1 VIAFKRHDSGLLNGL
16 LGRRE
21 ARSYSGAQG
30 GAIRGQLQKAGYYRM
45 SQMPIAN
52 EFNNAS
58 VGLPGILRTRTTPD
72 GACRTSTLRFS
83 GVCNV
88 KVSLIVPVFN
98 EEQAI
103 SLFHQAVRRE
113 LKLDRC
119 EVEIVFINDGST
131 DQTAEQAKALA
142 QVDEQVLLIN
152 FSRNFG
158 KEPALFAGLEYAT
171 GDAVIPMDVD
181 LQDPISVIPQ
191 LIAEWQKGADVV
203 LAKRRNRASDSYLK
217 RHSAAMFYH
226 LLNRIAYTRIEEN
239 VGDFRLMDRKVVNVI
254 RALPEHQLFM
264 KGVLSWAG
272 FTSVVVE
279 YERAGRVAGSSK
291 FNGWKLWNL
300 ALEGITS
307 FSTVPLRLWTYIG
320 GGISI
325 FAVLYAVY
333 MVLDKIFFGNNVP
346 GYPSLMTAI
355 LFLGGVQLIGI
366 GILGEYVGRIY
377 IEAKH
382 RPRYVVKD
390 VIGGKDRI
398 GL

>member
-1 VIAFKRHDSGLLNGL
+1 
-16 LGRRE
+16 
-21 ARSYSGAQG
+21 
-30 GAIRGQLQKAGYYRM
+30 M
-45 SQMPIAN
+45 
-52 EFNNAS
+52 
-58 VGLPGILRTRTTPD
+58 
-72 GACRTSTLRFS
+72 
-83 GVCNV
+83 

-103 SLFHQAVRRE
+103 NLFYQAVRRE
-113 LKLDRC
+113 LKLDPC

-131 DQTAEQAKALA
+131 DRTAEQAKALA
-142 QVDEQVLLIN
+142 QVDDLVLLIN

-203 LAKRRNRASDSYLK
+203 LAKRRNRDSDSYLK
-217 RHSAAMFYH
+217 RHSASLFYH
-226 LLNRIAYTRIEEN
+226 LLNRISYTRIEEN

-272 FTSVVVE
+272 FTTAVVE
-279 YERAGRVAGSSK
+279 YERARRVAGRSK

-390 VIGGKDRI
+390 VIGGKDRT

>member
-1 VIAFKRHDSGLLNGL
+1 
-16 LGRRE
+16 
-21 ARSYSGAQG
+21 
-30 GAIRGQLQKAGYYRM
+30 M
-45 SQMPIAN
+45 
-52 EFNNAS
+52 
-58 VGLPGILRTRTTPD
+58 
-72 GACRTSTLRFS
+72 
-83 GVCNV
+83 
-88 KVSLIVPVFN
+88 IVPVFN

-103 SLFHQAVRRE
+103 NLFHQAVRRE
-113 LKLDRC
+113 LKLDPC

-131 DQTAEQAKALA
+131 DRTAEQAKALA

-203 LAKRRNRASDSYLK
+203 LAKRRNRDSDSYLK
-217 RHSAAMFYH
+217 RHSASLFYH
-226 LLNRIAYTRIEEN
+226 LLNRISYTRIEEN

-272 FTSVVVE
+272 FTTAVVE
-279 YERAGRVAGSSK
+279 YERARRVAGRSK

-333 MVLDKIFFGNNVP
+333 MVLDKIFFGNSVP

>member
-1 VIAFKRHDSGLLNGL
+1 
-16 LGRRE
+16 
-21 ARSYSGAQG
+21 
-30 GAIRGQLQKAGYYRM
+30 M
-45 SQMPIAN
+45 
-52 EFNNAS
+52 
-58 VGLPGILRTRTTPD
+58 
-72 GACRTSTLRFS
+72 
-83 GVCNV
+83 

-103 SLFHQAVRRE
+103 NLFYQAVRQQ
-113 LKLDRC
+113 LSLGDY
-119 EVEIVFINDGST
+119 EVEIVFVNDGSS

-142 QVDEQVLLIN
+142 LADDDVLVIN

-158 KEPALFAGLEYAT
+158 KEPALFAGLEYAS

-181 LQDPISVIPQ
+181 LQDPINVVPL
-191 LIAEWQKGADVV
+191 LIQEWRKGADVV
-203 LAKRRNRASDSYLK
+203 LAKRRVRAADGYLK
-217 RHSAAMFYH
+217 RQSAALFYY
-226 LLNRIAYTRIEEN
+226 LINRIAYTRIEEN

-272 FTSVVVE
+272 FNTVVIE
-279 YERAGRVAGSSK
+279 YDRAERVAGTSK

-320 GGISI
+320 SGISLFAI
-325 FAVLYAVY
+325 FYAIY
-333 MVLDKIFFGNNVP
+333 MVLDKIFFGNSVP

-382 RPRYVVKD
+382 RPRYVVKE
-390 VIGGKDRI
+390 VVGGKDRL

>member
-1 VIAFKRHDSGLLNGL
+1 MKI
-16 LGRRE
+16 
-21 ARSYSGAQG
+21 
-30 GAIRGQLQKAGYYRM
+30 
-45 SQMPIAN
+45 
-52 EFNNAS
+52 
-58 VGLPGILRTRTTPD
+58 
-72 GACRTSTLRFS
+72 
-83 GVCNV
+83 
-88 KVSLIVPVFN
+88 SLIVPVFN

-103 SLFHQAVRRE
+103 GLFYQAVRRE
-113 LKLDRC
+113 LRFEQG
-119 EVEIVFINDGST
+119 EVEIVFINDGSS
-131 DQTAEQAKALA
+131 DRTAEEVKALA
-142 QVDEQVLLIN
+142 RMDEQVLLIN

-158 KEPALFAGLEYAT
+158 KEPALFAGLEHAS
-171 GDAVIPMDVD
+171 GDAVIPLDVD
-181 LQDPISVIPQ
+181 LQDPISVIPR
-191 LIAEWQKGADVV
+191 LIEEWQKGADVV
-203 LAKRRNRASDSYLK
+203 LAKRRRRTADSFL
-217 RHSAAMFYH
+217 RRCSAALFYH

-239 VGDFRLMDRKVVNVI
+239 VGDFRLMDRKVVDVI
-254 RALPEHQLFM
+254 RTLPEHQLFM

-272 FTSVVVE
+272 FTTVVVE
-279 YERAGRVAGSSK
+279 YERAGRVAGKSK

-333 MVLDKIFFGNNVP
+333 MVLDKIFFGNSVP

-382 RPRYVVKD
+382 RPRYVIKD
-390 VIGGKDRI
+390 VIGGKDRL

>member
-1 VIAFKRHDSGLLNGL
+1 MKI
-16 LGRRE
+16 
-21 ARSYSGAQG
+21 
-30 GAIRGQLQKAGYYRM
+30 
-45 SQMPIAN
+45 
-52 EFNNAS
+52 
-58 VGLPGILRTRTTPD
+58 
-72 GACRTSTLRFS
+72 
-83 GVCNV
+83 
-88 KVSLIVPVFN
+88 SLIVPVFN

-103 SLFHQAVRRE
+103 GLFYQAVRRE
-113 LKLDRC
+113 LRFEQG
-119 EVEIVFINDGST
+119 EVEIVFINDGSS
-131 DQTAEQAKALA
+131 DRTAEEVKALA
-142 QVDEQVLLIN
+142 QMDEQVLLIN

-158 KEPALFAGLEYAT
+158 KEPALFAGLEHAS

-181 LQDPISVIPQ
+181 LQDPISVIPR
-191 LIAEWQKGADVV
+191 LIEEWQKGADVV
-203 LAKRRNRASDSYLK
+203 LAKRRRRTADSFL
-217 RHSAAMFYH
+217 RRSSAALFYH

-239 VGDFRLMDRKVVNVI
+239 VGDFRLMDRKVVDVI
-254 RALPEHQLFM
+254 RTLPEHQLFM

-272 FTSVVVE
+272 FTTVVVE
-279 YERAGRVAGSSK
+279 YERAGRVAGKSK

-333 MVLDKIFFGNNVP
+333 MVLDKIFFGNSVP

-382 RPRYVVKD
+382 RPRYVIKD
-390 VIGGKDRI
+390 VIGGKDRL

>member
-1 VIAFKRHDSGLLNGL
+1 MKI
-16 LGRRE
+16 
-21 ARSYSGAQG
+21 
-30 GAIRGQLQKAGYYRM
+30 
-45 SQMPIAN
+45 
-52 EFNNAS
+52 
-58 VGLPGILRTRTTPD
+58 
-72 GACRTSTLRFS
+72 
-83 GVCNV
+83 
-88 KVSLIVPVFN
+88 SLIVPVFN

-103 SLFHQAVRRE
+103 GLFYQAVRRE
-113 LKLDRC
+113 LRFEQG
-119 EVEIVFINDGST
+119 EVEIVFINDGSS
-131 DQTAEQAKALA
+131 DRTAEEVKALA
-142 QVDEQVLLIN
+142 QMDEQVLLIN

-158 KEPALFAGLEYAT
+158 KEPALFAGLEHAS
-171 GDAVIPMDVD
+171 GDAMIPMDVD
-181 LQDPISVIPQ
+181 LQDPISVIPR
-191 LIAEWQKGADVV
+191 LIEEWQKGADVV
-203 LAKRRNRASDSYLK
+203 LAKRRRRTADSFL
-217 RHSAAMFYH
+217 RRSSAALFYH

-239 VGDFRLMDRKVVNVI
+239 VGDFRLMDRKVVDVI
-254 RALPEHQLFM
+254 RTLPEHQLFM

-272 FTSVVVE
+272 FTTVVVE
-279 YERAGRVAGSSK
+279 YERAERVAGKSK

-333 MVLDKIFFGNNVP
+333 MVLDKIFFGNSVP

-382 RPRYVVKD
+382 RPRYVIKD
-390 VIGGKDRI
+390 VIGGKDRL

>member
-1 VIAFKRHDSGLLNGL
+1 
-16 LGRRE
+16 
-21 ARSYSGAQG
+21 
-30 GAIRGQLQKAGYYRM
+30 M
-45 SQMPIAN
+45 
-52 EFNNAS
+52 
-58 VGLPGILRTRTTPD
+58 
-72 GACRTSTLRFS
+72 
-83 GVCNV
+83 

-103 SLFHQAVRRE
+103 DLFYRAVREE
-113 LKLDRC
+113 LKLGDA

-131 DQTAEQAKALA
+131 DGTAERAAALA
-142 QVDEQVLLIN
+142 EADDQILLIN

-171 GDAVIPMDVD
+171 GDAVVPMDVD
-181 LQDPISVIPQ
+181 LQDPICVIPRLVEQ
-191 LIAEWQKGADVV
+191 WQKGADVV
-203 LAKRRNRASDSYLK
+203 LAKRKDRNSDSYLK
-217 RHSAAMFYH
+217 RHSASMFYH
-226 LLNRIAYTRIEEN
+226 LLNRISYTRIEEN

-272 FTSVVVE
+272 FNTVVVE
-279 YERAGRVAGSSK
+279 YERAPRVAGSSK

-300 ALEGITS
+300 ALEGVTS
-307 FSTVPLRLWTYIG
+307 FSTVPLRLWTYVG
-320 GGISI
+320 GCVSL

-333 MVLDKIFFGNNVP
+333 MVLDKIFNGNSVP

-366 GILGEYVGRIY
+366 GILGEYIGRIY

-382 RPRYVVKD
+382 RPRYVIKDIVKHPHETA
-390 VIGGKDRI
+390 VKPTLRKS
-398 GL
+398 L

>member
-1 VIAFKRHDSGLLNGL
+1 
-16 LGRRE
+16 
-21 ARSYSGAQG
+21 
-30 GAIRGQLQKAGYYRM
+30 M
-45 SQMPIAN
+45 
-52 EFNNAS
+52 
-58 VGLPGILRTRTTPD
+58 
-72 GACRTSTLRFS
+72 
-83 GVCNV
+83 

-103 SLFHQAVRRE
+103 NLFYQAVRRE
-113 LKLDRC
+113 LKLDPC

-131 DQTAEQAKALA
+131 DRTAEQAKALA

-203 LAKRRNRASDSYLK
+203 LAKRRNRDSDSYLK
-217 RHSAAMFYH
+217 RHSASLFYH
-226 LLNRIAYTRIEEN
+226 LLNRISYTRIEEN

-272 FTSVVVE
+272 FTTAVVE
-279 YERAGRVAGSSK
+279 YERARRVAGRSK

>member
-1 VIAFKRHDSGLLNGL
+1 
-16 LGRRE
+16 
-21 ARSYSGAQG
+21 
-30 GAIRGQLQKAGYYRM
+30 M
-45 SQMPIAN
+45 
-52 EFNNAS
+52 
-58 VGLPGILRTRTTPD
+58 
-72 GACRTSTLRFS
+72 
-83 GVCNV
+83 

-103 SLFHQAVRRE
+103 NLFHQAVRRE
-113 LKLDRC
+113 LKLDPC

-131 DQTAEQAKALA
+131 DRTAEQAKALA
-142 QVDEQVLLIN
+142 QIDEQVLLIN

-203 LAKRRNRASDSYLK
+203 LAKRRNRDSDSYLK
-217 RHSAAMFYH
+217 RHSASLFYH
-226 LLNRIAYTRIEEN
+226 LLNRISYTRIEEN

-272 FTSVVVE
+272 FTTAVVE
-279 YERAGRVAGSSK
+279 YERARRVAGRSK

-333 MVLDKIFFGNNVP
+333 MVLDKIFFGNSVP

>member
-1 VIAFKRHDSGLLNGL
+1 MKI
-16 LGRRE
+16 
-21 ARSYSGAQG
+21 
-30 GAIRGQLQKAGYYRM
+30 
-45 SQMPIAN
+45 
-52 EFNNAS
+52 
-58 VGLPGILRTRTTPD
+58 
-72 GACRTSTLRFS
+72 
-83 GVCNV
+83 
-88 KVSLIVPVFN
+88 SLIVPVFN
-98 EEQAI
+98 EEQSI
-103 SLFHQAVRRE
+103 NLFYQAVRRE
-113 LKLDRC
+113 LQIDNAD
-119 EVEIVFINDGST
+119 VEIVFINDGST
-131 DQTAEQAKALA
+131 DRTAEQAAALA
-142 QVDEQVLLIN
+142 QADEHVVLIN

-181 LQDPISVIPQ
+181 LQDPISVIPL
-191 LIAEWQKGADVV
+191 LIEQWQKGADVV
-203 LAKRRNRASDSYLK
+203 LAKRRDRSADSYMK
-217 RHSAAMFYH
+217 RQSATLFYH
-226 LLNRIAYTRIEEN
+226 LLNRISYTRIEEN
-239 VGDFRLMDRKVVNVI
+239 VGDFRLMDRKVVDVI

-272 FTSVVVE
+272 FNTVVVE

-300 ALEGITS
+300 ALEGVTS

-320 GGISI
+320 GAISI
-325 FAVLYAVY
+325 FAVIYAVY
-333 MVLDKIFFGNNVP
+333 MVLDKIFFGNSVP

-390 VIGGKDRI
+390 IVGGKKRI
-398 GL
+398 EP

>member
-1 VIAFKRHDSGLLNGL
+1 MKI
-16 LGRRE
+16 
-21 ARSYSGAQG
+21 
-30 GAIRGQLQKAGYYRM
+30 
-45 SQMPIAN
+45 
-52 EFNNAS
+52 
-58 VGLPGILRTRTTPD
+58 
-72 GACRTSTLRFS
+72 
-83 GVCNV
+83 
-88 KVSLIVPVFN
+88 SLIVPVFN

-103 SLFHQAVRRE
+103 GLFYQAVRRE
-113 LKLDRC
+113 LRFEQG
-119 EVEIVFINDGST
+119 EVEIVFINDGSS
-131 DQTAEQAKALA
+131 DRTAEEVKALA
-142 QVDEQVLLIN
+142 QMDEQVLLIN

-158 KEPALFAGLEYAT
+158 KEPALFAGLEHAS

-181 LQDPISVIPQ
+181 LQDPISVIPR
-191 LIAEWQKGADVV
+191 LIEEWQKGADVV
-203 LAKRRNRASDSYLK
+203 LAKRRRRTADSFL
-217 RHSAAMFYH
+217 RRCSAALFYH

-239 VGDFRLMDRKVVNVI
+239 VGDFRLMDRKVVDVI
-254 RALPEHQLFM
+254 RTLPEHQLFM

-272 FTSVVVE
+272 FTTVVVE
-279 YERAGRVAGSSK
+279 YERAERVAGKSK

-333 MVLDKIFFGNNVP
+333 MVLDKIFFGNSVP

-382 RPRYVVKD
+382 RPRYVIKD
-390 VIGGKDRI
+390 VIGGKDRL